1 MSIHFI
7 LPDLEFDADSPVGYY
22 TCLACEKDGTAWSMF
37 TCNDCNL
44 TFHLR
49 CVLIKPVH
57 PTDPRFNFFVCV
69 DCKCIR
75 EVRKKNTRGS
85 QIRRSTRM
93 MSISQMRRKKL
104 WSINPKRTRPLGF
117 RRDNLIYLCFC
128 SFRILFSLNDVS
140 YGLILISIISLNRV
154 L

>member
-7 LPDLEFDADSPVGYY
+7 IPNLEFDVDSPVGYY

-57 PTDPRFNFFVCV
+57 PTDSRFDSFVCV
-69 DCKCIR
+69 DSKCIR
-75 EVRKKNTRGS
+75 EMRDKHKRKPNEEINKDNA
-85 QIRRSTRM
+85 
-93 MSISQMRRKKL
+93 KKPNEEKE
-104 WSINPKRTRPLGF
+104 IEMKPKPKE
-117 RRDNLIYLCFC
+117 N
-128 SFRILFSLNDVS
+128 
-140 YGLILISIISLNRV
+140 
-154 L
+154 